1 MRYNR
6 VTIRAVNAARSD
18 RDRLIAFGRAVE
30 ERINWLGWTYQDVH
44 DRGGLGRAALR
55 ELINGRS
62 RPLARSLADLDRILG
77 WPERLCVDI
86 LEGRAEPPAPD
97 MWPERPDQYKIGV
110 VRAGLM
116 KLSREHDQI
125 SQQVQTN
132 GDTLRAHIATLDAL
146 RRDNI

>member
-1 MRYNR
+1 M
-6 VTIRAVNAARSD
+6 NAAQSD
-18 RDRLIAFGRAVE
+18 SDRLIALGRAVE
-30 ERINWLGWTYQDVH
+30 ERISWLGWTYQDVH

-62 RPLARSLADLDRILG
+62 RPWARSLADLDSILG

-86 LEGRAEPPAPD
+86 LEGRASVPPPD
-97 MWPERPDQYKIGV
+97 MWPERPNQYKIGV

-132 GDTLRAHIATLDAL
+132 ADTLRQHIATLDAL
-146 RRDNI
+146 RRDRD